1 MQWEHIRRLPTKVRG
16 QTKPRTSPPVF
27 TTAVEEPPITKD
39 NRRKTQVYNQSKHLF
54 VDNII
59 NLKNPREATEDLS
72 QLIKNQVR

>member
-1 MQWEHIRRLPTKVRG
+1 MLGGWGDVMSRPRRKKTRG
-16 QTKPRTSPPVF
+16 MRTQ
-27 TTAVEEPPITKD
+27 KD